1 MGIMV
6 NQLNRTIDVIEEAID
21 ELIEMREH
29 FQSNPKLA
37 LFYGFSDELS
47 DFAEEEL
54 SNVIDR
60 IMNKKRWKD
69 TIGQS
74 I

>member
-1 MGIMV
+1 VGIMV

-21 ELIEMREH
+21 ELIEMRDNW
-29 FQSNPKLA
+29 FPVGS
-37 LFYGFSDELS
+37 GFSDELS

>member
-1 MGIMV
+1 MAS
-6 NQLNRTIDVIEEAID
+6 QLSETINIIEGAID
-21 ELIEMREH
+21 ELINLH
-29 FQSNPKLA
+29 DDWFPVGS
-37 LFYGFSDELS
+37 GFSDELS

-54 SNVIDR
+54 YNVIDR

-69 TIGQS
+69 SIGQS